1 MMNIL
6 TADRAALEALHR
18 DLIARFDACK
28 AKELKL
34 DMSRGKPSKAQLD
47 LCEPMLT
54 VLTKSEELMDGKTD
68 VRNYG
73 VLEGI
78 ASCRA
83 LFAEILEVP
92 ADNIIVGGSS
102 SLSMMY
108 DTMMRL
114 WVFGASGHTPWSKL
128 DKVKWLCPVPGYD
141 RHFAICQQLGMKMIP
156 IPMLDDGPD
165 MDMVERLA
173 GEDPAVKGI
182 WCVPKYSNPEG
193 KTYSDQVVR
202 RFVSMKTVAP
212 DFRIFWDNAYVVHH
226 LTNEH
231 ETLLNIFHE
240 AKKHGTED
248 RVLEF
253 CSTSKI
259 SFAGAGVAAMA
270 ASDGNIAWAKK
281 IMSVQTISADK
292 INQLRHVRFFKNRAG
307 VEAHMK
313 KHAAI
318 LKPKFDMVLSM
329 LEKNLGGTGA
339 GSWHT
344 PKGGYFI
351 SFDAMPG
358 CARRIS
364 QLCREAGVVMTGAGA
379 TFPYGDDPQDSNLRI
394 APSLP
399 PVSELEQA
407 AEIFCVCA
415 LLAAVEKQLSQP
427 N

>member
-1 MMNIL
+1 MNIL

-18 DLIARFDACK
+18 DLTARYDACK
-28 AKELKL
+28 AKGLKL

-47 LCEPMLT
+47 LCEPMLS
-54 VLTKSEELMDGKTD
+54 VLTKSEELTDGKTD

-92 ADNIIVGGSS
+92 ADNVIAGGSS
-102 SLSMMY
+102 SLNMMY

-114 WVFGASGHTPWSKL
+114 WVFGAPGCTPWSKL
-128 DKVKWLCPVPGYD
+128 DKVKWLCPAPGYD
-141 RHFAICQQLGMKMIP
+141 RHFAICQQLGMEMITV
-156 IPMLDDGPD
+156 PMLDDGPD
-165 MDMVERLA
+165 MDMVEKLA
-173 GEDPAVKGI
+173 AEDPAVKGI
-182 WCVPKYSNPEG
+182 WCVTKYSNPEG
-193 KTYSDQVVR
+193 KTYSDEVVR
-202 RFVSMKTVAP
+202 RFAAMKTAAP
-212 DFRIFWDNAYVVHH
+212 DFRIFWDNAYIVHH
-226 LTNEH
+226 LTDDH
-231 ETLLNIFHE
+231 EELLNIFDE
-240 AKKHGTED
+240 AKKCGTED

-270 ASDGNIAWAKK
+270 ASDSNIAWTKK
-281 IMSVQTISADK
+281 IMTVQTISADK
-292 INQLRHVRFFKNRAG
+292 INQLRHVRFFKDRAG
-307 VEAHMK
+307 IEEHMK
-313 KHAAI
+313 KHAAL

-358 CARRIS
+358 CAKRIN
-364 QLCREAGVVMTGAGA
+364 QLCKEAGVVMTGAGA
-379 TFPYGDDPQDSNLRI
+379 TFPYGNDPQDSNLRI

-407 AEIFCVCA
+407 AEVFCVCA
-415 LLAAVEKQLSQP
+415 LLAAVEKRLSQL